1 MRFACLQRS
10 GLTCLLAL
18 IMQCLNDDEHP
29 KEMMMVSVDAKKD
42 KQGQGWWLHPI
53 LLQCGGSKTVRATKL
68 DGNANSS
75 QPNYFGAY
83 VLHQFENTANQTG

>member
-1 MRFACLQRS
+1 MSFPLSEFWAVLFFDPLFAQVI
-10 GLTCLLAL
+10 G
-18 IMQCLNDDEHP
+18 NNDGDDDDDEQP

-68 DGNANSS
+68 DGSANSS

-83 VLHQFENTANQTG
+83 VLH

>member
-1 MRFACLQRS
+1 
-10 GLTCLLAL
+10 
-18 IMQCLNDDEHP
+18 
-29 KEMMMVSVDAKKD
+29 MMMVSVDAKKD

-68 DGNANSS
+68 DGSANSS

-83 VLHQFENTANQTG
+83 VFKCNTLVCKHCKPNRMAVLLINFSQPNSFGAYIFH